1 MATSLPQRRDR
12 RKNLFDLFM
21 TRNHAGRLVLTL
33 PDGNVHEGIVP
44 VRAFP
49 VNAPDGCLALM
60 SAEGKELL
68 WVEDPMDL
76 PEDVRALVQSEIATR
91 ELMPEIHRIVS
102 VSTFSTPSTWS
113 VETDRGPTEFVL
125 KGEED
130 IRRLVGSTLII
141 TDSHGLRFLLRDM
154 LALDKNGKK
163 LLDRFL

>member
-1 MATSLPQRRDR
+1 ML
-12 RKNLFDLFM
+12 DLLM
-21 TRNHAGRLVLTL
+21 SRNSAGRLVLTL
-33 PDGNVHEGIVP
+33 PDGQVHEGIVP

-60 SAEGKELL
+60 SAEGKELF
-68 WVEDPMDL
+68 WVEDPTTL
-76 PEDVRALVQSEIATR
+76 PEDVFALVQEEISTR
-91 ELMPEIHRIVS
+91 ELMPEIRRILS

-113 VETDRGPTEFVL
+113 VETDRGVTQFIL

-154 LALDKNGKK
+154 LALDKASRKI
-163 LLDRFL
+163 LDRFL